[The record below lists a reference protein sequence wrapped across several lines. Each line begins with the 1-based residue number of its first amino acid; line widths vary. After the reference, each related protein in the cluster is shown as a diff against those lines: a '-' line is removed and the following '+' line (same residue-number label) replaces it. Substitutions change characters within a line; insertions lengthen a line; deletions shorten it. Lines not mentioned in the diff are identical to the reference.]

1 MLRGH
6 SKLTVVEK
14 SKQVE
19 RDDKRSRLTT
29 GQNWSKRV
37 TSILARKSP
46 DSYLDRSPDSSL
58 D

>member
-6 SKLTVVEK
+6 SKLMVVEK
-14 SKQVE
+14 SKQAE
-19 RDDKRSRLTT
+19 RDDKQSSLTT

-37 TSILARKSP
+37 SSILAGKC
-46 DSYLDRSPDSSL
+46 PDSSL